1 MADSEFPALDP
12 ARAPDAPIEL
22 FRQWFAEALP
32 VAQDASAMT
41 LSVVDAEGRP
51 SARQVLLKEATD
63 AGFVFFTNYQSRKA
77 QALASNPHASLLFWW
92 DKQGRQVRIE
102 GSVEKVSAAESDA
115 YFASRPR
122 ESQLGAWA
130 SPQSQEIASRQE
142 LLAAFARIEQ
152 QYAGQAVPRP
162 PHWGGYRVIPERVE
176 FWQAGDH
183 RLHDRVLYLRVDNG
197 WHKQRLAP

>member
-12 ARAPDAPIEL
+12 ARAPAAPIDL
-22 FRQWFAEALP
+22 FRQWFADAQTA
-32 VAQDASAMT
+32 VQDASAMT
-41 LSVVDAEGRP
+41 LSVVDGEGRP

-63 AGFVFFTNYQSRKA
+63 TGFVFFTNYQSRKA
-77 QALASNPHASLLFWW
+77 QALEANPHASLLFWW
-92 DKQGRQVRIE
+92 DTLGRQVRIE
-102 GSVEKVSAAESDA
+102 GRVEKVSAAESDA
-115 YFASRPR
+115 YFASRAR

-130 SPQSQEIASRQE
+130 SPQSQEIQSRQE

-152 QYAGQAVPRP
+152 QYADQAVPRP

-183 RLHDRVLYLRVDNG
+183 RLHDRVLYVRAG
-197 WHKQRLAP
+197 ASWHSHRLAP